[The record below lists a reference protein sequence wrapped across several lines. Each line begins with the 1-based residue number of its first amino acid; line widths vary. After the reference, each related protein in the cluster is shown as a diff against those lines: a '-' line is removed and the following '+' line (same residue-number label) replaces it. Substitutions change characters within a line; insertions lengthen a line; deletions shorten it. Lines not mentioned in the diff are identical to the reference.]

1 MLSLDPGARDELI
14 AFANRLEAQQAKGQS
29 LEGIRG
35 FASKAAEQAARI
47 AGVFTLLA
55 DPDAQSVNRETISD
69 AAHLANWYVEQAL
82 CALDAGFVDP
92 AMKEAEQLRQWLI
105 KKHRNTPFVK
115 RDVVKS
121 GPSNIRDTRKVERL
135 LAILEEYHW
144 VEKCSDVEQ
153 GQVRTRKAW
162 RLVCHD

>member
-1 MLSLDPGARDELI
+1 MPGA
-14 AFANRLEAQQAKGQS
+14 AQ
-29 LEGIRG
+29 
-35 FASKAAEQAARI
+35 
-47 AGVFTLLA
+47 
-55 DPDAQSVNRETISD
+55 
-69 AAHLANWYVEQAL
+69 LANWYVEQAL

-115 RDVVKS
+115 RDVVKN

-135 LAILEEYHW
+135 LTILEEYHW
-144 VEKCSDVEQ
+144 VERCLGVVER
-153 GQVRTRKAW
+153 GQVRLHAPW